1 MENQIK
7 NKGWTVTFSGMG
19 INLALGVLYAW
30 SVVQAAITKEVSAG
44 NWNWESTSVRD
55 PYSVALIVF
64 AFAMVPAGRM
74 LDKWGPRLTSSI
86 GGLLVGAGFI
96 IASLSDSYWAWI
108 IGFGVLA
115 GTGIGMSYA
124 SATPAAVKWFPA
136 KRTGLVTG
144 LVVGGFGLA
153 SAYIAP
159 LATFMQNTLGISQTM
174 LYLGIAFL
182 IVVIALSQLLISPP
196 AGFVPGGPV
205 APKADGST
213 PTSDTRFD
221 WTWKEM
227 MATPTFWLLWL
238 TFAIGAGAGLM
249 VIGAAAKMAKL
260 SLGDMAWLAVTVL
273 AIGNASGRIFAG
285 ILSDKIGRKASLT
298 LFLLF
303 QAALIFGFI
312 FLPKDSA
319 IVVVLVATFIG
330 FNYGTNLTLFPSAT
344 KDLYGS
350 KNLGLNYG
358 IVFTAWGV
366 GGAILSRISIYLEE
380 SSGSWDNSCIMAG
393 SLLVFGAIATLFL
406 RAPKPKKMTAAESQ
420 AASAGS

>member
-1 MENQIK
+1 MENQVK
-7 NKGWTVTFSGMG
+7 NKGWTVTFSGTG

-44 NWNWESTSVRD
+44 NWDWESTSIRD
-55 PYSVALIVF
+55 PYSVALVVF

-96 IASLSDSYWAWI
+96 IASMSSSYWAWI

-159 LATFMQNTLGISQTM
+159 LATFMQNTLGITQTM
-174 LYLGIAFL
+174 LYLGITFL
-182 IVVIALSQLLISPP
+182 IVVVVLSQLLISPP
-196 AGFVPGGPV
+196 AGYVPGDTP
-205 APKADGST
+205 APKNETAATAG
-213 PTSDTRFD
+213 PAKAD

-273 AIGNASGRIFAG
+273 AIGNASGRVIAG

-298 LFLLF
+298 LFMMF

-319 IVVVLVATFIG
+319 MVVVLVATFIG

-406 RAPKPKKMTAAESQ
+406 RAPKPKKTSAPIGQ
-420 AASAGS
+420 TASADS